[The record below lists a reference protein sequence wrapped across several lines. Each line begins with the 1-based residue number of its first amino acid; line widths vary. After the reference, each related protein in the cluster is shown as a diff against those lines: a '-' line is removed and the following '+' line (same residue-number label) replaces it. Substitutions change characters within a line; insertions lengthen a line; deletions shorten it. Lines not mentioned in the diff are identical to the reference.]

1 MNEVEGL
8 VVERDDALLRFRFD
22 HASHRNALTNEIV
35 GAMVEHLE
43 DASNDDTV
51 RAIALSGSGDDFCS
65 GADWVARN
73 EPGVPRPRVGA
84 MVRRTQL
91 FAHRLVWL
99 LLDIQ
104 LPVVCTVRGWAAG
117 LGCHIALAA
126 DFTVAA
132 ETARFWE
139 PFGQRGFTPD
149 SGATWLLPRLV
160 GLQRAKDMLLLG
172 REVSGTEAESWGLI
186 HRAVPEAELDEV
198 SGRAH
203 RGAAGRAHRG
213 DRAHQVLHAPV
224 TGAAVRPGARARGVR
239 ARALVAQ
246 RRLQG
251 RAARVQS
258 EGAPQLRGSVTATL
272 A

>member
-22 HASHRNALTNEIV
+22 RASHRNALTNEIV

-198 SGRAH
+198 ATALTAELLAGPTAAIGLTKYCMHRSLELPFDQALELEAFALELSSRSADFKEGLRAFKAKEPPSFEGR
-203 RGAAGRAHRG
+203 
-213 DRAHQVLHAPV
+213 
-224 TGAAVRPGARARGVR
+224 
-239 ARALVAQ
+239 
-246 RRLQG
+246 
-251 RAARVQS
+251 
-258 EGAPQLRGSVTATL
+258 
-272 A
+272 